1 MSTCAVSADIVTC
14 QGNTT
19 VSLTFKHNCGF
30 NTPLRIWK
38 PKGQWRLS
46 PGKVWSS
53 IVALFCRPSQP
64 VQFYQGQQS
73 LTGLIKIAVFEQRP
87 SDGCAKPAD
96 RPVGSI
102 RAGQGHQKQ
111 VWEQCCQ
118 HGKQLHTRHLNFNE
132 KELSEK
138 KYAFDV
144 TFQITPGPLKL
155 SQGHQ
160 NWYKSGQPDKQ
171 VPKTRITV
179 CEKQPLS
186 KAWPWMA
193 SVMEGQTLI
202 TTQTPM
208 LFLATQK
215 HLLK

>member
-1 MSTCAVSADIVTC
+1 MA
-14 QGNTT
+14 
-19 VSLTFKHNCGF
+19 
-30 NTPLRIWK
+30 W
-38 PKGQWRLS
+38 
-46 PGKVWSS
+46 
-53 IVALFCRPSQP
+53 FCRPSQP
-64 VQFYQGQQS
+64 VRFYQGQQS
-73 LTGLIKIAVFEQRP
+73 LTGLIRIAVFEQRP

-96 RPVGSI
+96 RPVGSVH
-102 RAGQGHQKQ
+102 AGQGHQKQ

-118 HGKQLHTRHLNFNE
+118 HGKQLHTRHLNFND

-138 KYAFDV
+138 KTHTFDV

-160 NWYKSGQPDKQ
+160 NWYKIGQPDKQ

-193 SVMEGQTLI
+193 SVMEGQTN
-202 TTQTPM
+202 THHYTDSHAFSCHTKTFTQVVPILCECVGRSHPLVGQYTDCNEE
-208 LFLATQK
+208 
-215 HLLK
+215 